1 MTGQKTTAHWARVM
15 KIQRD
20 AGLVRALGPLA
31 LAAST
36 VSMMIGAG
44 IFAVPSALAASVGSC
59 APLAFVFASLGI
71 GAVGICCAEGGSR
84 MPTSG
89 GMYGYIEAAL
99 GPLTG
104 YVAGTLLW
112 VGDLLACA
120 AVAAALA
127 DVAASLLPSALTM
140 TVRATV
146 VVGVVGGIA
155 LVNIGGVA
163 RGARLV
169 TATTALKL
177 FPLVILVVAGAAAIR
192 ITNFSPQLG
201 WQPEG
206 LGRAVILAA
215 FALTGME
222 TSLCNSGEVTRPTR
236 TIPLAL
242 AIALGSVTVLYV
254 AIQLIVQGILGSA
267 LAQSTAPLADA
278 MGRISPGLRVLM
290 LAGTAFAML
299 GMIASDILG
308 TPRVLFAFARD
319 GLLPRALGRVH
330 PVACTPHVA
339 ILCYAALAVILALT
353 GSFAEL
359 AVLATL
365 ASAGLYIAA
374 CVAAWLLARKGI
386 ALAGVPLN
394 FRWLGPA
401 MGLGIGTMLL
411 LIAVASSAEIIGLL
425 ALVAGSATVYLLQSR
440 VAARGVT

>member
-1 MTGQKTTAHWARVM
+1 MRN
-15 KIQRD
+15 QRD
-20 AGLVRALGPLA
+20 AGLVQTVGPLG
-31 LAAST
+31 LAASI
-36 VSMMIGAG
+36 VSMMVGAG
-44 IFAVPSALAASVGSC
+44 IFAVPSALAAAIGPF
-59 APLAFVFASLGI
+59 APLAFLACSAGI
-71 GAVGICCAEGGSR
+71 GAVAICCAEGGSR

-99 GPLTG
+99 GPLIG

-120 AVAAALA
+120 GVAAALA
-127 DVAASLLPSALTM
+127 DVAASLVPMTLMA

-146 VVGVVGGIA
+146 IVGVVGGIA

-169 TATTALKL
+169 TAATALKL
-177 FPLVILVVAGAAAIR
+177 LPLVILVVVGSFAVHGA
-192 ITNFSPQLG
+192 NFLPQSG

-206 LGRAVILAA
+206 PGRAVILAA

-222 TSLCNSGEVTRPTR
+222 ASLCASGEVTRPTR

-242 AIALGSVTVLYV
+242 AIAMASVTLLFV
-254 AIQLIVQGILGSA
+254 AIQLVVQGILGSA
-267 LAQSTAPLADA
+267 LAQSAAPLADA

-299 GMIASDILG
+299 GMIAGDILG
-308 TPRVLFAFARD
+308 TPRMVFAFARD
-319 GLLPRALGRVH
+319 GLLPRVLGRVH
-330 PVACTPHVA
+330 PTTHTPHVA
-339 ILCYAALAVILALT
+339 ILSYATLAVVLALT

-365 ASAGLYIAA
+365 ATAALYLAA
-374 CVAAWLLARKGI
+374 CIAAWLLASRGG
-386 ALAGVPLN
+386 ALAGTPLN

-401 MGLGIGTMLL
+401 MLLGVASMLL
-411 LIAVASSAEIIGLL
+411 LIALASRAEIVGLL
-425 ALVAGSATVYLLQSR
+425 ALIAGSATVYMIQKW
-440 VAARGVT
+440 AVTRLVSDVRSPL